1 MESVVYSIT
10 SVVWIRGFE
19 PSSDRVLGRC
29 QVTQLGFFRG
39 SAPWAHLGRFELRCG
54 MRHSMVTCHK
64 CGKAMVPRATYSRGF
79 WGHSPSSNH
88 CPFCLSENWHGGNP
102 GLGARLFALV
112 GLALGVLA
120 CVLVGA
126 LLFKVQWW
134 LGIEVQWPL
143 LSLGTCAVSV
153 VVGYRFYNWF
163 VEC

>member
-1 MESVVYSIT
+1 M
-10 SVVWIRGFE
+10 

-54 MRHSMVTCHK
+54 MRHSMVTCHN
-64 CGKAMVPRATYSRGF
+64 CGKAMVPRASYSRGF
-79 WGHSPSSNH
+79 WGYSPSSNH

-134 LGIEVQWPL
+134 LGVEGQWPL
-143 LSLGTCAVSV
+143 LTLGTCAVSV
-153 VVGYRFYNWF
+153 SAGYHFYNWF
-163 VEC
+163 VDC

>member
-1 MESVVYSIT
+1 MS
-10 SVVWIRGFE
+10 
-19 PSSDRVLGRC
+19 PAQHRVLGRL

-54 MRHSMVTCHK
+54 MRHSMVTCHN

-79 WGHSPSSNH
+79 WGYSPSSNH

-134 LGIEVQWPL
+134 LRVEGQWPL
-143 LSLGTCAVSV
+143 LTLGTCAVSV
-153 VVGYRFYNWF
+153 SAGYQFYNWF
-163 VEC
+163 IDC

>member
-1 MESVVYSIT
+1 M
-10 SVVWIRGFE
+10 G
-19 PSSDRVLGRC
+19 
-29 QVTQLGFFRG
+29 
-39 SAPWAHLGRFELRCG
+39 
-54 MRHSMVTCHK
+54 HSMVTCHN

-79 WGHSPSSNH
+79 WGYSPSSNH

-126 LLFKVQWW
+126 ILFKVQWW
-134 LGIEVQWPL
+134 LGVEGQWPL